1 MAANVLEM
9 QKISKAFPGVQAL
22 DGVDFSCVAGEVHA
36 LVGENGAG
44 KSTLMK
50 ILAGGYQQDEGKIL
64 LRGKE
69 VSFASP
75 KDAQREGIST
85 IYQEFNLIQD
95 LTIAENI
102 FLGHEPVKARGFL
115 IDTRRLYQVA
125 KELLRD
131 LGTEIDTRAKV
142 KNLSVAQQQMV
153 EIAKALGLESSI
165 LIMDEPTAV
174 VSGKELDALFRTI
187 RSLRNDG
194 KTIIYIS
201 HRIDEIFKI
210 ADRATVL
217 KDGRLVG
224 TITPKEVSKGDLVK
238 MMVGRSLSEVFPSK
252 EPGQKKEILTLKNVY
267 RGKILRN
274 ISFTVN
280 TGEILGVTG
289 LVGSGRTE
297 LARVIFGVDSLDGGE
312 IYLEG
317 KKRTK
322 GTPEKS
328 ISSGIGF
335 ATEDRKKEGIFSCLS
350 VRKNLTSLVLGKVR
364 RWCFV
369 KEGEEKKIARE
380 SVKRFNIMT
389 PHFEQEVQY
398 LSGGNQQKVILAKW
412 INADS
417 KLIIMDE
424 PTRGI
429 DVGAKAEF
437 YTLMRLLAK
446 QGKAILMISSE
457 LPEVIGMSDRILVM
471 HDGQIMGELSPSEA
485 TEEFI
490 LMMATGQ
497 LKKNKAE
504 EELCES

>member
-1 MAANVLEM
+1 M
-9 QKISKAFPGVQAL
+9 
-22 DGVDFSCVAGEVHA
+22 
-36 LVGENGAG
+36 
-44 KSTLMK
+44 
-50 ILAGGYQQDEGKIL
+50 
-64 LRGKE
+64 
-69 VSFASP
+69 
-75 KDAQREGIST
+75 
-85 IYQEFNLIQD
+85 
-95 LTIAENI
+95 
-102 FLGHEPVKARGFL
+102 
-115 IDTRRLYQVA
+115 
-125 KELLRD
+125 
-131 LGTEIDTRAKV
+131 
-142 KNLSVAQQQMV
+142 
-153 EIAKALGLESSI
+153 
-165 LIMDEPTAV
+165 
-174 VSGKELDALFRTI
+174 
-187 RSLRNDG
+187 
-194 KTIIYIS
+194 
-201 HRIDEIFKI
+201 
-210 ADRATVL
+210 
-217 KDGRLVG
+217 
-224 TITPKEVSKGDLVK
+224 
-238 MMVGRSLSEVFPSK
+238 
-252 EPGQKKEILTLKNVY
+252 KNVC

-297 LARVIFGVDSLDGGE
+297 LARVIFGADSLDDGE
-312 IYLEG
+312 IYFGG

-322 GTPEKS
+322 STPKTS

-335 ATEDRKKEGIFSCLS
+335 ATEDRKNEGLFSSLS
-350 VRKNLTSLVLGKVR
+350 VRKNLTSLILSKVK

-369 KEGEEKKIARE
+369 RETVEKKIARE
-380 SVKRFNIMT
+380 SIKRFHIMT
-389 PHFEQEVQY
+389 PHIEQEVHY

-417 KLIIMDE
+417 KFIIMDE

-485 TEEFI
+485 TEETI

-497 LKKNKAE
+497 FKKTQAE

>member
-1 MAANVLEM
+1 
-9 QKISKAFPGVQAL
+9 
-22 DGVDFSCVAGEVHA
+22 
-36 LVGENGAG
+36 
-44 KSTLMK
+44 
-50 ILAGGYQQDEGKIL
+50 
-64 LRGKE
+64 
-69 VSFASP
+69 
-75 KDAQREGIST
+75 
-85 IYQEFNLIQD
+85 
-95 LTIAENI
+95 
-102 FLGHEPVKARGFL
+102 
-115 IDTRRLYQVA
+115 
-125 KELLRD
+125 
-131 LGTEIDTRAKV
+131 
-142 KNLSVAQQQMV
+142 MV
-153 EIAKALGLESSI
+153 EIAKALALEANI

-201 HRIDEIFKI
+201 HRIDEIFEI

-238 MMVGRSLSEVFPSK
+238 MMVGRSLSEVFPPK
-252 EPGQKKEILTLKNVY
+252 EPGQKKEILTLKNVC

-350 VRKNLTSLVLGKVR
+350 VRKNLTSLVLGKVS

-369 KEGEEKKIARE
+369 KEGEEKRIARE

-417 KLIIMDE
+417 KLIIVDE

-485 TEEFI
+485 TEESI